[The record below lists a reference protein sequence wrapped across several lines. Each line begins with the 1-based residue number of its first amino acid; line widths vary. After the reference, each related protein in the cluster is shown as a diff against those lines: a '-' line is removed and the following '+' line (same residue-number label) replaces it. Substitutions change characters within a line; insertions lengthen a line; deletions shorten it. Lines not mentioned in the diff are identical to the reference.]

1 MKLILKWFSPPLL
14 MPLLLLL
21 LALLKPQLSAAY
33 PPTGSIVIALLRKT
47 EAPFRRSTAVHRAP
61 LLTAC
66 TELQQMSA
74 GCSRSYL
81 RHQNSSSQPPQPQP
95 HQESN
100 SLTRSHHQLR
110 SKSSRSAGAFLYG
123 EIHIFFKSTEFHGTS
138 IVNCTYE
145 TPSKNSWVLV
155 DFHGVSDGQFTVEFP
170 LNPMMFY
177 RNETVWVAVAV
188 LLTRTYS
195 STETE

>member
-1 MKLILKWFSPPLL
+1 

-123 EIHIFFKSTEFHGTS
+123 EIHIFFTELPLWIAHMKPRRKTPGFLWISTVFQMDNSQWNFRWIPWCFIGTKP
-138 IVNCTYE
+138 Y
-145 TPSKNSWVLV
+145 
-155 DFHGVSDGQFTVEFP
+155 G
-170 LNPMMFY
+170 
-177 RNETVWVAVAV
+177 
-188 LLTRTYS
+188 LLLLFC
-195 STETE
+195 